1 MRRGLEL
8 VEAEKSCSTG
18 EAHLSVLRR
27 IAEKL
32 SSDALAQ
39 DGDIRIWRD
48 TVGHVRENGC
58 EVDPVY
64 YRETI
69 QGGDPLMAI

>member
-1 MRRGLEL
+1 MEL

-18 EAHLSVLRR
+18 EAHLSVLRH

-39 DGDIRIWRD
+39 DGWEKVELKKGEIYKETLYW
-48 TVGHVRENGC
+48 VRRSFLWAFIGR
-58 EVDPVY
+58 Y
-64 YRETI
+64 IYI
-69 QGGDPLMAI
+69 